1 MGEVRPTLIG
11 IANPFLK
18 LALVR
23 SEELIVAMVENHE
36 HA

>member
-1 MGEVRPTLIG
+1 MNFG
-11 IANPFLK
+11 IANPCPK

-23 SEELIVAMVENHE
+23 SEELIVAMVLNHE